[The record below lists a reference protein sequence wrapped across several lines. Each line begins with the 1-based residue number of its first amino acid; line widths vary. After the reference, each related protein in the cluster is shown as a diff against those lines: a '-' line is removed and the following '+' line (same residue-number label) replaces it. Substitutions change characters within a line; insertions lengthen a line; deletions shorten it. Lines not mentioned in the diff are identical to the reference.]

1 MKDSYAD
8 FSVDDF
14 LQDPYFYEWVRF
26 PTPEHH
32 AFWQSWLI
40 QHPEKRKIVD
50 QAQRLL
56 KSIIENEESP
66 PPHFKAEDWKAIQQ
80 KIARQAPSELL
91 PSKSDRPIRTLRTWV
106 AAASVL
112 LILGVGIALYLHE
125 PTASDWTS
133 VRTQY
138 GEQQPV
144 TLPDGSEVILNGN
157 STLRYSTD
165 WEEQPNRRE
174 VWLEGEA
181 FFSVTKQQNKS
192 QGHFTKF
199 TVHANELRVEV
210 RGTQFNVQNRPENT
224 QVVLH
229 EGKVLIRNEQ
239 QDSVLLRPN
248 ELAESDAHR
257 GIQKKTVNA
266 QHFISW
272 KDQVLT
278 FSEEPIKNIFD
289 RLENTYGWQIAVQ
302 DSSWLQQKYTGSV
315 PTDRTE
321 LLFDKFSLLY
331 ELDIAYQDRQV
342 TIK

>member
-1 MKDSYAD
+1 MKDHYAD
-8 FSVDDF
+8 YSVDDF

-26 PTPEHH
+26 PTPEHQ

-40 QHPEKRKIVD
+40 QHPEKKDTVEKAR
-50 QAQRLL
+50 RLL
-56 KSIIENEESP
+56 KSAIKNEEPLPS
-66 PPHFKAEDWKAIQQ
+66 HFKAEDWNEIKQ
-80 KIARQAPSELL
+80 KITLSERPKLEYT
-91 PSKSDRPIRTLRTWV
+91 SDSHSIRSLKMWAV
-106 AAASVL
+106 AASAL
-112 LILGVGIALYLHE
+112 LILGVGIALNINT
-125 PTASDWTS
+125 PFSSDWTS

-157 STLRYSTD
+157 STMRYRTNWDDASS
-165 WEEQPNRRE
+165 ERE
-174 VWLEGEA
+174 VWLEGEG
-181 FFSVTKQQNKS
+181 FFSVTKQQNEK

-199 TVHANELRVEV
+199 TVHANELLVEV

-239 QDSVLLRPN
+239 QDSVLLHPN
-248 ELAESDAHR
+248 ELAETDAR
-257 GIQKKTVNA
+257 TGIRKKAVNA

-278 FSEEPIKNIFD
+278 FNEEPIKNILD

-315 PTDRTE
+315 PTDQIE
-321 LLFDKFSLLY
+321 LLFEKFSLLY
-331 ELDIAYQDRQV
+331 ELDIVYQDQQV